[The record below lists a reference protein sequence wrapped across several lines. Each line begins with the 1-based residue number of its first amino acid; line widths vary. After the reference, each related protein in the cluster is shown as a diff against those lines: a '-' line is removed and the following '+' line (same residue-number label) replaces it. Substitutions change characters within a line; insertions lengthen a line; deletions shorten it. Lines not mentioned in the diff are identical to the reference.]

1 MLGLNCEMGTLHHCS
16 VWSLQFEGDVL
27 DLSLDLLSMDEQVEE
42 WGNPAH
48 VARILG
54 AVVSERRGSGSP
66 LTELPTPMA
75 LSTCKTQ
82 IVLSSQSVGV
92 VPGEGHEYGGEDS
105 SSHGRGRAGRRQR
118 VVSSSRTQAC
128 ED

>member
-66 LTELPTPMA
+66 LTELPPHGPEYLQNTNRA
-75 LSTCKTQ
+75 LLPECGG
-82 IVLSSQSVGV
+82 SSW
-92 VPGEGHEYGGEDS
+92 
-105 SSHGRGRAGRRQR
+105 RRA
-118 VVSSSRTQAC
+118 
-128 ED
+128 

>member
-1 MLGLNCEMGTLHHCS
+1 MLGLTCGMGTLHHCS

-27 DLSLDLLSMDEQVEE
+27 DLSLDLLSMDKQVEE

-66 LTELPTPMA
+66 LTELPSPTPVYGPEDLQNTNSA
-75 LSTCKTQ
+75 LFPEC
-82 IVLSSQSVGV
+82 
-92 VPGEGHEYGGEDS
+92 GG
-105 SSHGRGRAGRRQR
+105 
-118 VVSSSRTQAC
+118 
-128 ED
+128 